1 MGKPETVVNSA
12 WRSGFFS
19 SVGRSVFSSQAF
31 SFAEGL
37 RCGDVGSVGVAV
49 CVDALE
55 GSLMIKLLPSLRPLL
70 LCYAKDSSRA
80 SARAIRAPGNSVD
93 SRVPIFGRRPL

>member
-37 RCGDVGSVGVAV
+37 RRSDVGSAGAV

-55 GSLMIKLLPSLRPLL
+55 GSLMTKLLPSLRPLL